1 MTSVLG
7 SAGSP
12 PDNNLLQRIGRLAGP
27 SYRRVCS
34 LSVVRDHLAPWL
46 KKRPEIS
53 AYSPTGVGLGPE
65 ETLREAARRH
75 SMQGATAVVLGAGAG
90 NEADFLA
97 PHGVKRVIGADLEA
111 HETRWPQRRAQLA
124 AQGVTAT
131 FTLMDG
137 SCYALRDSS
146 VDVVFSQGVLEHVVE
161 LDAALAE
168 ASRILR
174 PDGQFVAWFG
184 PLWCTFGGPHVA
196 DLAFDHLLVE
206 PAELLKRAR
215 KVGDGWEHWLE
226 LDLFNRMKYDEYIE
240 LLDRHFVLEWVGVS
254 GSSDAAKF
262 GDQHPDKWSRLLDHH
277 DEMDLMV
284 RSVGVV
290 GRPRR

>member
-1 MTSVLG
+1 
-7 SAGSP
+7 
-12 PDNNLLQRIGRLAGP
+12 
-27 SYRRVCS
+27 
-34 LSVVRDHLAPWL
+34 
-46 KKRPEIS
+46 
-53 AYSPTGVGLGPE
+53 
-65 ETLREAARRH
+65 
-75 SMQGATAVVLGAGAG
+75 
-90 NEADFLA
+90 
-97 PHGVKRVIGADLEA
+97 
-111 HETRWPQRRAQLA
+111 
-124 AQGVTAT
+124 
-131 FTLMDG
+131 
-137 SCYALRDSS
+137 
-146 VDVVFSQGVLEHVVE
+146 
-161 LDAALAE
+161 
-168 ASRILR
+168 
-174 PDGQFVAWFG
+174 
-184 PLWCTFGGPHVA
+184 
-196 DLAFDHLLVE
+196 VE